1 MTFAG
6 VQRAIWIRCKDAP
19 AHHRQCCC
27 RKDQIISVKQVGS
40 VVVVTD
46 RRTSGT
52 PWPNHR
58 GVLPETAAVGI
69 LRYRPGDDSNHRL
82 GVRKILSSFILRVSV
97 VSSSGEGAGRPT
109 GRGEGTY
116 ACLNLDATSGTRME
130 SVSSSSPI
138 KSGKGNAISPVAPMF
153 PFRTVFLLTFLDAR
167 FALRSPWNTPVGDA
181 DLDRVRLD
189 RPSSDLMKVLDGR
202 LPPTC
207 PFGSSCCLVA
217 GDTDRD
223 RVLPTGRESAPR
235 PEALIGLLCSKNDA
249 RRGVVIGVFRGL
261 RPIHPGKAR
270 GEFMIDMGLCPCT
283 LLSDMGWQLCFLLTN
298 TCAGPFPF
306 DDRFALLTSGEPLFF
321 VGVSDRALG
330 RRPCSNI
337 PAHFS
342 GSGGLRNARHEFV
355 ASASCFGLFS
365 AFRESTS
372 CREGR
377 LQLLVCLPG
386 SVCFLPSMS

>member
-6 VQRAIWIRCKDAP
+6 VQRAIWIRCRDAP

-69 LRYRPGDDSNHRL
+69 LRYRPGDDSTHRL

-109 GRGEGTY
+109 DRGEGTY
-116 ACLNLDATSGTRME
+116 ECLNLDATSGTRME
-130 SVSSSSPI
+130 SVSSSSSI

-153 PFRTVFLLTFLDAR
+153 PCRTVFLLFFFDAR
-167 FALRSPWNTPVGDA
+167 FALRPPGNRPVGDA

-202 LPPTC
+202 LPRTGPI
-207 PFGSSCCLVA
+207 GSFVA

-223 RVLPTGRESAPR
+223 SVLPTGRESALR
-235 PEALIGLLCSKNDA
+235 PEALIGLLRSRYDA
-249 RRGVVIGVFRGL
+249 RRGVVTGVFMGL
-261 RPIHPGKAR
+261 RPIHSGKAR

-283 LLSDMGWQLCFLLTN
+283 LLSGMGWQLCLLLTN

-306 DDRFALLTSGEPLFF
+306 DERFALLTRGEPLCF
-321 VGVSDRALG
+321 VGESDRAL
-330 RRPCSNI
+330 RRWPCSNI

-355 ASASCFGLFS
+355 AVASCCGLFS
-365 AFRESTS
+365 AFCGSTS